1 MAIHSEPLVSVNTIT
16 FNHAPYI
23 RTCIEGALMQKTNF
37 PFEIVIGEDCSTDGT
52 REIVFEYANN
62 YPEKIRVITSDANV
76 GAMENDRRTNFSCRG
91 EYIAYCEGDDFWIDP
106 LKLQKQYDAAIEK
119 DASMGCTYLVVF
131 TVEGKLLLEAKVRKA
146 LDESGYINFL
156 DILERNKH
164 FHTSSMFVRTD
175 VIRKLPRWYY
185 QSPVGDYPTK
195 VISAYMGNV
204 YYIDEIMSVYRKGNS
219 GSYTNRNVSAK
230 YKKTVGSQIL
240 KKIIF

>member
-76 GAMENDRRTNFSCRG
+76 GAMENDKRTNFSCRG

-119 DASMGCTYLVVF
+119 DASMVCHSLSCFYCG
-131 TVEGKLLLEAKVRKA
+131 R
-146 LDESGYINFL
+146 
-156 DILERNKH
+156 
-164 FHTSSMFVRTD
+164 
-175 VIRKLPRWYY
+175 
-185 QSPVGDYPTK
+185 
-195 VISAYMGNV
+195 
-204 YYIDEIMSVYRKGNS
+204 EIII
-219 GSYTNRNVSAK
+219 GSKS
-230 YKKTVGSQIL
+230 
-240 KKIIF
+240 

>member
-1 MAIHSEPLVSVNTIT
+1 M
-16 FNHAPYI
+16 
-23 RTCIEGALMQKTNF
+23 
-37 PFEIVIGEDCSTDGT
+37 
-52 REIVFEYANN
+52 
-62 YPEKIRVITSDANV
+62 
-76 GAMENDRRTNFSCRG
+76 
-91 EYIAYCEGDDFWIDP
+91 
-106 LKLQKQYDAAIEK
+106 
-119 DASMGCTYLVVF
+119 
-131 TVEGKLLLEAKVRKA
+131 EAKVRKA

-219 GSYTNRNVSAK
+219 GSYTNRK
-230 YKKTVGSQIL
+230 HISQIQEDGWL
-240 KKIIF
+240 SNLEKDHLLIYKNLDQFTQFKYSHEIQGCLQTRYVSVLDRTGNLDFLDISSLEKKH